1 MAKRRPADFGKRLNT
16 VYRIGA
22 AHALF
27 SEDGT
32 FYMQLEQ
39 FPGALFDKGGFVLF
53 RTEEE
58 FNAALRGGHLRLTR
72 PAEADHRMRINVR
85 PGISSLP
92 QYVLFSDHLVAQSGG
107 ILPDHVEVVRLLLDK
122 GGFPRHRIAA
132 LLDVDQKIINDFAAG
147 RGSAASAGAGR
158 S

>member
-27 SEDGT
+27 REDGA

-39 FPGALFDKGGFVLF
+39 FPGALFDKSGFVLF
-53 RTEEE
+53 KTKEE
-58 FNAALRGGHLRLTR
+58 FNAAVRAGSLRLDG
-72 PAEADHRMRINVR
+72 PAQADQKMRINV
-85 PGISSLP
+85 PAGITSLP
-92 QYVLFSDHLVAQSGG
+92 QYVLFSDHLVAQSGS
-107 ILPDHVEVVRLLLDK
+107 ISPDHIEVVKLLLSK
-122 GGFPRHRIAA
+122 GFPRHRIAA

-147 RGSAASAGAGR
+147 RGAAASAGEGR